1 MADAALRAQAAARNN
16 AEVMQDWMRDLGNWE
31 ETMSKKDEALKE
43 TSSIGRAMPPVRN
56 TASPADG
63 AGAAPAKK
71 KEPAAPKQK
80 AIPGGD
86 FRAWDKFDVGAALDN
101 IDAEDSPSQEEQVET
116 EAYRAQKLREHKATE
131 EKEKGNAQYKKGKC
145 QAAIACYTRAID
157 HDPDNAI
164 YPANR
169 AMAHLKMKRYK
180 EAADDCT
187 TAIKLDKK
195 YTKAW
200 LRRATALVGM
210 GSLEESIPDFEQVLK
225 LDPKNAAAKK
235 ELASL
240 PKRIAGK
247 KEKARKAFR
256 PLEHMGDNTTMS
268 KGKSGKPMHRIAIED
283 IGSSDEEGEEGS
295 APPSS
300 PPPPAN
306 ASAAAAAATADA
318 AAAAAVET
326 EKVAVSAMYAT
337 NAPPASSSSSS
348 SSAPAPSVLANPGKA
363 ASGAVGNTDDTTVAP
378 KSASSAK
385 PTPAAAARRKAAAAR
400 RAAAAG
406 SRSSVSPTGKK
417 GGLTAGKFSEEWRR
431 WRKNPAKLFAF
442 FKTFD
447 QTKLHTLL
455 KRSLD
460 ADFLADLL
468 TLVKVSCILEGY
480 PVFETLESLSKADR
494 FEMTIMMIED
504 SEAAVLKEVFASMR
518 QPGNA
523 LAGGASTEDVE
534 RVAALYNV

>member
-1 MADAALRAQAAARNN
+1 
-16 AEVMQDWMRDLGNWE
+16 MQL
-31 ETMSKKDEALKE
+31 L
-43 TSSIGRAMPPVRN
+43 I
-56 TASPADG
+56 
-63 AGAAPAKK
+63 
-71 KEPAAPKQK
+71 Q
-80 AIPGGD
+80 
-86 FRAWDKFDVGAALDN
+86 DVGAALDN

-283 IGSSDEEGEEGS
+283 IGSSDEEGEEGAGGGSGGGGDAGAGAGAAEVVSTETLKGSPLIAMVDSSTHASNASKLFIGS